1 MASRAHQGELV
12 HTFVTLADTLVVGY
26 DVVDLLH
33 TLVERCAT
41 ILDASAAGILLLDA
55 AGDLEVVASTSERS
69 RLVELMQLRAGEGP
83 CMESVASGQA
93 VSVGDIDSVSEKWP
107 QFRLD
112 TLAQGFAAVHAVP
125 LRLRE
130 EVIGSLNL
138 FWDAPGVLDE
148 TDATVAQAL
157 ADVATIGILHERS
170 IRESDISRAQLQH
183 ALDSRVVIE
192 QAKGVVAQTHDT
204 DMDSAFAIL
213 RKYARDNQLRLAGV
227 AAQVVDR
234 SLQL

>member
-1 MASRAHQGELV
+1 MASKAHQRELV

-83 CMESVASGQA
+83 CMESVATGHA
-93 VSVGDIDSVSEKWP
+93 VSVGDIDSVSQRWP
-107 QFRLD
+107 RFRLGA
-112 TLAQGFAAVHAVP
+112 LEQGFTAVHAVP

-138 FWDAPGVLDE
+138 FWDAPGALDD
-148 TDATVAQAL
+148 TDTAVAQAL

-170 IRESDISRAQLQH
+170 VRESDVARDQLQH

-192 QAKGVVAQTHDT
+192 QAKGVIAQTHGT

-213 RKYARDNQLRLAGV
+213 RTYARDNQRTLAGV
-227 AAQVVDR
+227 AAHVIDR
-234 SLQL
+234 SLNL